1 MDKVIIITGGAGGIG
16 SDICRGL
23 AADGLKVVVADYAK
37 DAAEKTAVEIRNAK
51 GDAAAVEVDVGSKES
66 VAEMMKQALAKY
78 GQVDILFNGAG
89 VMTRIP
95 VVDMPEEEWDR
106 VLRINLKGTFLC
118 SQAAAKYMIP
128 RKQGR
133 ILSIASGR
141 GLAGQARASHYAAS
155 KAGIIA
161 FTKSLAVELAP
172 YDITVNAICPGAADT
187 DRLDFL
193 GRRPD
198 GSFDPAQ
205 RAEAIR
211 ERAAAVPLGRLATA
225 DDVAEVAAFL
235 AGDGA
240 AYITGQAINVS
251 GGAILH

>member
-23 AADGLKVVVADYAK
+23 AADGYKVVIADYAK
-37 DAAEKTAVEIRNAK
+37 DAAEKTAAEIQHAK
-51 GDAAAVEVDVGSKES
+51 GEATAMQVDVGDKES
-66 VAEMMKQALAKY
+66 VAEMRKQAIAKY

-118 SQAAAKYMIP
+118 SQAAAKYMMP

-141 GLAGQARASHYAAS
+141 GVAGQARASHYAAS
-155 KAGIIA
+155 KAG
-161 FTKSLAVELAP
+161 
-172 YDITVNAICPGAADT
+172 
-187 DRLDFL
+187 
-193 GRRPD
+193 
-198 GSFDPAQ
+198 
-205 RAEAIR
+205 
-211 ERAAAVPLGRLATA
+211 
-225 DDVAEVAAFL
+225 
-235 AGDGA
+235 
-240 AYITGQAINVS
+240 
-251 GGAILH
+251 